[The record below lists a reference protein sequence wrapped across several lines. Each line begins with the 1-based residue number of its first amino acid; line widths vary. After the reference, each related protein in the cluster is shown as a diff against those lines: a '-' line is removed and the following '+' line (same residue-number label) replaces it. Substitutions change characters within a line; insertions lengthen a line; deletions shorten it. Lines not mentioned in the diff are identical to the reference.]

1 MGSVVVQVG
10 DSVDL
15 LGDLILQIDKFDRLQ
30 LAEAETCPKLHQIV
44 VNLALRVSFGIDLRA

>member
-15 LGDLILQIDKFDRLQ
+15 PGDLILQIDKFDRLQ
-30 LAEAETCPKLHQIV
+30 LAEAETRAKLHQIM
-44 VNLALRVSFGIDLRA
+44 VNLAFRVSFGIDLRV